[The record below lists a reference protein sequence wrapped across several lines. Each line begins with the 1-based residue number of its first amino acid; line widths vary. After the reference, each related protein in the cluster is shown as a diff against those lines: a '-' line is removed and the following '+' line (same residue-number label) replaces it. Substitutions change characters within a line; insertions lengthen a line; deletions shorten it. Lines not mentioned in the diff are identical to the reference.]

1 MEGHCGSNAR
11 WKFSGGR
18 GISRNRSIFNRSN
31 KKLVEINLVV
41 MKIEIT
47 KIDVKAVDER
57 GALHYFSTDRSG
69 EFLLVYRNKGS
80 ISGQHYHKGGSANK
94 NPEDMLLVQGSL
106 ILHWKEM
113 EGFKNNGIEN
123 AELESG
129 EVEVIAPARVLIPAG
144 IWHQVTAQTDI
155 VFIELN
161 SLADGSED
169 TYRL

>member
-1 MEGHCGSNAR
+1 
-11 WKFSGGR
+11 
-18 GISRNRSIFNRSN
+18 
-31 KKLVEINLVV
+31 

-80 ISGQHYHKGGSANK
+80 ISGQHYHKGNSVYK

-106 ILHWKEM
+106 LLQWKEI
-113 EGFKNNGIEN
+113 EGTEN
-123 AELESG
+123 G
-129 EVEVIAPARVLIPAG
+129 EVEVVAPARVLIPAG

-155 VFIELN
+155 VCIELN

>member
-1 MEGHCGSNAR
+1 
-11 WKFSGGR
+11 
-18 GISRNRSIFNRSN
+18 
-31 KKLVEINLVV
+31 

-80 ISGQHYHKGGSANK
+80 ISGQHYHKGNSAYK

-106 ILHWKEM
+106 LLQWKEI
-113 EGFKNNGIEN
+113 EGT
-123 AELESG
+123 ESG
-129 EVEVIAPARVLIPAG
+129 EVEVVAPARVLIPAG

>member
-1 MEGHCGSNAR
+1 
-11 WKFSGGR
+11 
-18 GISRNRSIFNRSN
+18 
-31 KKLVEINLVV
+31 

-80 ISGQHYHKGGSANK
+80 ISGQHYHKGNSANK

-106 ILHWKEM
+106 LLQWKEI
-113 EGFKNNGIEN
+113 EGTEI
-123 AELESG
+123 G
-129 EVEVIAPARVLIPAG
+129 EVEVVAPARVLIPAG
-144 IWHQVTAQTDI
+144 LWHQVTAQTDI

>member
-1 MEGHCGSNAR
+1 
-11 WKFSGGR
+11 
-18 GISRNRSIFNRSN
+18 
-31 KKLVEINLVV
+31 

-80 ISGQHYHKGGSANK
+80 ISGQHYHKGISANK

-106 ILHWKEM
+106 LLHGVE
-113 EGFKNNGIEN
+113 NG
-123 AELESG
+123 ALESG
-129 EVEVIAPARVLIPAG
+129 EVEVVAPARVLIPAG

>member
-1 MEGHCGSNAR
+1 
-11 WKFSGGR
+11 
-18 GISRNRSIFNRSN
+18 
-31 KKLVEINLVV
+31 

-80 ISGQHYHKGGSANK
+80 ISGQHYHKGISANK

-106 ILHWKEM
+106 LLQWKEI
-113 EGFKNNGIEN
+113 EGTEN
-123 AELESG
+123 G

-144 IWHQVTAQTDI
+144 IWHQTTAQTDI
-155 VFIELN
+155 IFIELN

>member
-1 MEGHCGSNAR
+1 
-11 WKFSGGR
+11 
-18 GISRNRSIFNRSN
+18 
-31 KKLVEINLVV
+31 

-80 ISGQHYHKGGSANK
+80 ISGQHYHKGNSAYK

-106 ILHWKEM
+106 LLQWKEI
-113 EGFKNNGIEN
+113 EGTEI
-123 AELESG
+123 G
-129 EVEVIAPARVLIPAG
+129 EVEVVAPARVLIPAG
-144 IWHQVTAQTDI
+144 IWHQTTAQTDI

-161 SLADGSED
+161 ILADGSED